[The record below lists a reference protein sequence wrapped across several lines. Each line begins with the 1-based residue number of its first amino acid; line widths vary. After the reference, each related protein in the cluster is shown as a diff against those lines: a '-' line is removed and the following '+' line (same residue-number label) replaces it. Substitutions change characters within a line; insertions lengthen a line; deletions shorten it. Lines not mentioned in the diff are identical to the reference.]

1 MMGKLGLLYYSKP
14 QGITKGWFGNA
25 TIYCQLAQK
34 VTKESALGGGETDA
48 LLAK

>member
-1 MMGKLGLLYYSKP
+1 M
-14 QGITKGWFGNA
+14 TGWLWNN

-34 VTKESALGGGETDA
+34 ITKESVLGGGETDA